1 MRRLVLLAG
10 ALLVVLLSVGVAG
23 APRSAGPG
31 QSRWVSLNVSEAA
44 CPSGSAVARWAVTYV
59 GAIGRPN
66 FYFDRFDPVFN
77 DRGQITFMR
86 EGRAVLWQSGKV
98 TRLDATYPDRGNAS
112 YPTAI
117 NEQGQVVGMSYC
129 GECQFPPE
137 TPWVWRNGAMTGL
150 GAGGN
155 TPNAIAYPS
164 LNNRGQVVG
173 MGGNHLHAFLWQNG
187 RRSDLGTLP
196 GRRYSDAVAI
206 NDRGQVVGRSYA
218 MLDNAYGYLIGPRAF
233 VWQNGKM
240 TDLGA
245 LPGDVYSSV
254 QAINARGQIIGRSYP
269 KSAKSYYGDSFE
281 FAWEEGRAVLWQSG
295 KISLIPGRRA
305 SVSAI
310 NDRGQI
316 VGSSVTKDGRTHAF
330 LWQDGKMRDLGSLPG
345 RPNSDAVAI
354 NNDGQIVGTSYLTS
368 KDGRLVGSRAFLWQN
383 GEMTEL
389 PATPGGG
396 DYAALDINQ
405 RGQILGTI
413 PNKRGEPQAVLLWTP
428 QRGA

>member
-1 MRRLVLLAG
+1 MRRLT
-10 ALLVVLLSVGVAG
+10 LLVSVVVVVA
-23 APRSAGPG
+23 
-31 QSRWVSLNVSEAA
+31 VSLGVSGAA
-44 CPSGSAVARWAVTYV
+44 SPSGSAEARWVVTYV

-66 FYFDRFDPVFN
+66 FYFDRFDPAFN
-77 DRGQITFMR
+77 DRGQVTFMR
-86 EGRAVLWQSGKV
+86 AGRAVLWQSGKV
-98 TRLDATYPDRGNAS
+98 TGLDATSSARGTAS

-150 GAGGN
+150 GTGGN
-155 TPNAIAYPS
+155 DPNAIAYPS
-164 LNNRGQVVG
+164 LNNRGQIVG
-173 MGGNHLHAFLWQNG
+173 MGGNLHAFLWQNG

-206 NDRGQVVGRSYA
+206 NDLGQVVGRSYA
-218 MLDNAYGYLIGPRAF
+218 MLDDAYGYLIGPRAF

-269 KSAKSYYGDSFE
+269 KSAKSYNGDSFE
-281 FAWEEGRAVLWQSG
+281 FAWETGRAVLWQSG
-295 KISLIPGRRA
+295 MISLIPGRRA

-330 LWQDGKMRDLGSLPG
+330 LWQDGKLRDLGSLPG

-354 NNDGQIVGTSYLTS
+354 NNDGQIVGTSYLAS

-383 GEMTEL
+383 GKMTEL
-389 PATPGGG
+389 PATAGGG